1 MTIISTIIQFLAYPR
16 SCGCRKCFVAMS
28 TPNIRH
34 TWFLLNVSFLCVTLC
49 KLYFWKKTQHDT
61 TLRFNTLKWMFVTQ
75 MRTNNSTLYID
86 TIHVTKNKGLSR
98 QTILQLKGKPIKN
111 ENRYEICLFL
121 AYIIF
126 SQCLVLI
133 DNSSMINVWK

>member
-1 MTIISTIIQFLAYPR
+1 
-16 SCGCRKCFVAMS
+16 
-28 TPNIRH
+28 
-34 TWFLLNVSFLCVTLC
+34 
-49 KLYFWKKTQHDT
+49 
-61 TLRFNTLKWMFVTQ
+61 MFVTQ

-86 TIHVTKNKGLSR
+86 TIHVTKNKCLSR

-133 DNSSMINVWK
+133 ANSSIINVEVRNED